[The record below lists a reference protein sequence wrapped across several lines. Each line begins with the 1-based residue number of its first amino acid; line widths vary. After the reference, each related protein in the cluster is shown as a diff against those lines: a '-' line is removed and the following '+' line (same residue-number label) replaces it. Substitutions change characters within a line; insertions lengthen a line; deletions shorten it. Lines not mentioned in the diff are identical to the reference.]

1 MSEAAGK
8 EKKEQ
13 IELNLYKD
21 ERDNWRY
28 NCDKLKVSGGFCP
41 LGLAAELDEKYGV
54 RMDKALSM
62 SPTRI
67 VRSPER
73 KPEESE
79 CYVVS
84 KIDNRLLVANRDGKI
99 EEYISLAH
107 DDAMEAIHAIGAGR
121 AIGAGINTLLKM
133 LSDQEEKNSSTAVPK

>member
-1 MSEAAGK
+1 M
-8 EKKEQ
+8 KKEQ

-41 LGLAAELDEKYGV
+41 LELAAELDEKYGV

-62 SPTRI
+62 SPRI

-73 KPEESE
+73 KEPEESE
-79 CYVVS
+79 CYVIS
-84 KIDNRLLVANRDGKI
+84 KIDNRLLVANKDGKI

-107 DDAMEAIHAIGAGR
+107 EDAMEAIH

-133 LSDQEEKNSSTAVPK
+133 LSEQEEKNSSTAVPK

>member
-1 MSEAAGK
+1 M
-8 EKKEQ
+8 KKEQ

-28 NCDKLKVSGGFCP
+28 NCDKLKVSGGYCP
-41 LGLAAELDEKYGV
+41 LELAAELDEKYGV
-54 RMDKALSM
+54 RMDKALSL
-62 SPTRI
+62 SP
-67 VRSPER
+67 R
-73 KPEESE
+73 KEPEESE

-84 KIDNRLLVANRDGKI
+84 KIDNRLLVANKDGKI

-107 DDAMEAIHAIGAGR
+107 EDAMEAIHAIGAGR

-133 LSDQEEKNSSTAVPK
+133 LSEQEASTAVPK